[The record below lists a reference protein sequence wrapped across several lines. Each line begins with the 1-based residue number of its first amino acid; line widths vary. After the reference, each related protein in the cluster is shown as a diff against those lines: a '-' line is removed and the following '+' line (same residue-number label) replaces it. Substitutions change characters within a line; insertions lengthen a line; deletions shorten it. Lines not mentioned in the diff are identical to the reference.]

1 MEQRTTSKQLLSIMR
16 PIQMQHVLLLF
27 FLLLIS
33 SCVPHKKLVTF
44 GEEIDQIDLRSEA
57 IMQRADIRI
66 QPNDILHI
74 AVYGQDEEA
83 IAPFNIRQNQQQLNQ
98 VNQQSG
104 LLLQGYLVSTEGY
117 IEFPVIGP
125 VKVGGLNREEAKE
138 LIRSLLLQ
146 YLKEPTVELRYM
158 NFRVN
163 ILGEVNSP
171 GTYTFPQE
179 NVTLLEA
186 LARSGDFTTL
196 ANRENVL
203 IIRTVENQRELTR
216 INMLSTD
223 IFNSP
228 YFYLQQNDVIY
239 VEPLEAKTAATPGV
253 VLRYASLIA
262 GLTGLIAFSIQLFKP

>member
-1 MEQRTTSKQLLSIMR
+1 MR